1 MSKVRTSL
9 PACAATAT
17 GSRTSAS
24 PATCCS
30 RWSTPSTRS
39 GAGSSMPPAWACGP
53 SPMTTRSVSATRCI
67 RRNPSCA
74 AMRRS
79 CSCVADGRPPLH
91 MCERISM
98 HTASN
103 PSRGEWRG
111 WLLGGV
117 ALAAIVGTLLV
128 PRIPQ
133 DESYHLFADT
143 RTIAGIPNFWNVISN
158 APFALVGI
166 YGLTLTPRLARS
178 LWPGYIAFCIAVI
191 GVCIGSAYYHYAPST
206 PALVWDRLPMSIAFM
221 AVFTLILGDRVN
233 PALGRTLLAP
243 LLIIGAA
250 SVFYWSWTERHGVGD
265 LRPYALVQ
273 FLPLVLIVVMLWL
286 YPGSRESTAW
296 LWWSFL
302 MYFLAKVA
310 ERFDAPI
317 YHAVG
322 FSGHSMKH
330 LLSAAAILFALFAL
344 LRLPSRQTRGAALE
358 LSRAAPSPN
367 NQRRT
372 RHD

>member
-1 MSKVRTSL
+1 MH
-9 PACAATAT
+9 
-17 GSRTSAS
+17 SA
-24 PATCCS
+24 
-30 RWSTPSTRS
+30 
-39 GAGSSMPPAWACGP
+39 GDPP
-53 SPMTTRSVSATRCI
+53 
-67 RRNPSCA
+67 
-74 AMRRS
+74 
-79 CSCVADGRPPLH
+79 
-91 MCERISM
+91 
-98 HTASN
+98 
-103 PSRGEWRG
+103 RGDWRG

-117 ALAAIVGTLLV
+117 ALLAIVGTLLL

-133 DESYHLFADT
+133 DASYHLFADK

-166 YGLTLTPRLARS
+166 YGLTRTRRLASRS
-178 LWPGYIAFCIAVI
+178 LWPAYITFCVAVI
-191 GVCIGSAYYHYAPST
+191 AICFGSAYYHFAPST

-221 AVFTLILGDRVN
+221 AVFALILGDRVH
-233 PALGRTLLAP
+233 PALRPTLLVP

-273 FLPLVLIVVMLWL
+273 FLPLLLSALVLWL

-296 LWWSFL
+296 LWWAFL
-302 MYFLAKVA
+302 AYFLAKVA
-310 ERFDAPI
+310 EYFDAPV

-344 LRLPSRQTRGAALE
+344 LHLGPTQARRARAG
-358 LSRAAPSPN
+358 LSDATHSSN
-367 NQRRT
+367 T
-372 RHD
+372 

>member
-1 MSKVRTSL
+1 MMS
-9 PACAATAT
+9 
-17 GSRTSAS
+17 
-24 PATCCS
+24 
-30 RWSTPSTRS
+30 
-39 GAGSSMPPAWACGP
+39 SS
-53 SPMTTRSVSATRCI
+53 
-67 RRNPSCA
+67 
-74 AMRRS
+74 
-79 CSCVADGRPPLH
+79 
-91 MCERISM
+91 SM

-103 PSRGEWRG
+103 RSRGDWRG
-111 WLLGGV
+111 WLLCGV
-117 ALAAIVGTLLV
+117 AFVAIVGTLLV

-166 YGLTLTPRLARS
+166 YGLTRTRRLLSRS
-178 LWPGYIAFCIAVI
+178 LWPGYIVFCVAVI
-191 GVCIGSAYYHYAPST
+191 GVSFGSAYYHYAPST
-206 PALVWDRLPMSIAFM
+206 PALVWDRLPMSLGFM
-221 AVFTLILGDRVN
+221 AVFTLVLGDRVN
-233 PALGRTLLAP
+233 PALARTLLGP

-250 SVFYWSWTERHGVGD
+250 SVFYWAWTERHGVGD

-273 FLPLVLIVVMLWL
+273 FLPFLLIALMLFL

-322 FSGHSMKH
+322 FSGHTMKH
-330 LLSAAAILFALFAL
+330 LLSAVAILLALFAL
-344 LRLPSRQTRGAALE
+344 LHLGSRQTCRSALDLSGANHS
-358 LSRAAPSPN
+358 LST
-367 NQRRT
+367 QRRKL
-372 RHD
+372 HD

>member
-1 MSKVRTSL
+1 
-9 PACAATAT
+9 
-17 GSRTSAS
+17 
-24 PATCCS
+24 
-30 RWSTPSTRS
+30 
-39 GAGSSMPPAWACGP
+39 
-53 SPMTTRSVSATRCI
+53 
-67 RRNPSCA
+67 
-74 AMRRS
+74 
-79 CSCVADGRPPLH
+79 
-91 MCERISM
+91 M

-103 PSRGEWRG
+103 RSRGEWRA

-117 ALAAIVGTLLV
+117 AFVAIVGTLMV

-158 APFALVGI
+158 VPFALVGI
-166 YGLTLTPRLARS
+166 YGLILTPRLVSRS
-178 LWPGYIAFCIAVI
+178 LRPGYLTFCVAVI
-191 GVCIGSAYYHYAPST
+191 GVCFGSAYYHYAPST

-233 PALGRTLLAP
+233 PVLGRSLLGP

-273 FLPLVLIVVMLWL
+273 FLPLLLIALILWL

-302 MYFLAKVA
+302 LYFLAKVT
-310 ERFDAPI
+310 ERFDAPV
-317 YHAVG
+317 YRALG
-322 FSGHSMKH
+322 FSGHTLKH
-330 LLSAAAILFALFAL
+330 LLSAAAVLFALFAL
-344 LRLPSRQTRGAALE
+344 LHLGSTVT
-358 LSRAAPSPN
+358 
-367 NQRRT
+367 RRT
-372 RHD
+372 ARDSSGAPHSSNTLRRKQHD